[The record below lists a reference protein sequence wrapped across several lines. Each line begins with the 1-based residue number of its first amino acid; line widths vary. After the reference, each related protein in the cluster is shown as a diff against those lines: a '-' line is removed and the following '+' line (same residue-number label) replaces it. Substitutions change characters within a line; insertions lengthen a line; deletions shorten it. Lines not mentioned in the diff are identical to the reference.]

1 MAKQKYPEVTERELH
16 RISATVIIYKGNK
29 FLITKRSLDK
39 KTFPGRWTVPGGG
52 LEIDDY
58 INTKPHREKSL
69 WYFALENS
77 MRRECLEE
85 VGLKIGKLKF
95 LVDAALFKPKMKAPA
110 LILSFMAPY
119 KSGKVKLDSESIDY
133 AWVTLRES
141 KKYDLIGGI
150 YDELKMADYVLRGQD
165 PQKVKL

>member
-1 MAKQKYPEVTERELH
+1 MTRLKYPQIKERELH
-16 RISATVIIYKGNK
+16 RISSTVIIHKGGK
-29 FLITKRSLDK
+29 FLITRRALDK

-69 WYFALENS
+69 WYYALESS
-77 MRRECLEE
+77 MRRECREE
-85 VGLKIGKLKF
+85 VGLEVGKIRF
-95 LVDAALFKPKMKAPA
+95 LVDAALFKPGNPPIM
-110 LILSFMAPY
+110 ILSFMAPY
-119 KSGKVKLDSESIDY
+119 KSGKVKLNSESTEF

-150 YDELKMADYVLRGQD
+150 YDELKMADYALRGRD

>member
-1 MAKQKYPEVTERELH
+1 MAKIKYPKIKDRELH
-16 RISATVIIYKGNK
+16 RISSTVIIYKGGK
-29 FLITKRSLDK
+29 FLITRRALTK

-69 WYFALENS
+69 WYYALEKT

-85 VGLKIGKLKF
+85 VGLKVGKIKF
-95 LVDAALFKPKMKAPA
+95 LVDMALFKPGLTPT

-119 KSGKVKLDSESIDY
+119 KSGKVKLDAESTEF

-150 YDELKMADYVLRGQD
+150 YDELKMADYVLRGKD